1 MRDATDFVM
10 TAAYW
15 PPSTTAGGF
24 ALNTNPLETNLT
36 NLGVVLAL
44 LVYLGRGVL
53 SNLLNNRERT
63 ILNAIRDAEDR
74 YKEAADRLEQARARS
89 QRARVRADDIRM
101 NGLSR
106 VQREKRDLVNSA
118 DGDLE
123 RLEDSKNA
131 TIRFEEQRAMEQVR
145 QQAARLALDRALKA
159 SDIRSNNELHSNT
172 IDHHIGLLKGMAEN
186 NR

>member
-1 MRDATDFVM
+1 MRDATDFVIP
-10 TAAYW
+10 AAYW
-15 PPSTTAGGF
+15 PPLSTAGGF
-24 ALNTNPLETNLT
+24 ALNTNPLETNLI
-36 NLGVVLAL
+36 NSGVVLAL

-74 YKEAADRLEQARARS
+74 YKEAADRLDQARARLL
-89 QRARVRADDIRM
+89 RARVRADDIRM

-106 VQREKRDLVNSA
+106 VQRAKRDPANAA

-123 RLEDSKNA
+123 RLEESKNA
-131 TIRFEEQRAMEQVR
+131 TIRFEEQRAIEQVR
-145 QQAARLALDRALKA
+145 QQAARLALERALKA
-159 SDIRSNNELHSNT
+159 SDIRSNNEVHSHT
-172 IDHHIGLLKGMAEN
+172 IEHHIGLLKGMVEN

>member
-24 ALNTNPLETNLT
+24 ALNTNLLETNLT

-53 SNLLNNRERT
+53 NNLLNNRERT
-63 ILNAIRDAEDR
+63 IPNAIRDAEDR
-74 YKEAADRLEQARARS
+74 YKEAADRLDQARARS

-131 TIRFEEQRAMEQVR
+131 TIRFEEQRAIEQVR

-159 SDIRSNNELHSNT
+159 SDIRSNNELHSHT
-172 IDHHIGLLKGMAEN
+172 IEHHIGLLKGMAEN